1 MLLCKFIYCTYICID
16 AFPLDVCAHANTDI
30 YIHIETVKKWF
41 TVYQMYMIFNKTL
54 ESTAYFYKES
64 NNN

>member
-30 YIHIETVKKWF
+30 YIHIETVKKM
-41 TVYQMYMIFNKTL
+41 VHCLPDVHDIQQDP
-54 ESTAYFYKES
+54 
-64 NNN
+64 